1 MNKLAKYFVVPMLCL
16 ASNFAMAA
24 NIKDYPRVAV
34 MDFGNKAITSRGLR
48 GHDMAMAT
56 EYAIYQLSACGWFD
70 LIDYESLNAIAQMHR
85 INMSGFV
92 DQGTAVQMGRI
103 AGAQFM
109 VIGNVTG
116 LTTKENIAALR
127 AHTANAS
134 NAQHVVNAN
143 VALRIVD
150 IETGRIVVAGIG
162 KGSSTSTLTE
172 IGFKKYRTRRNVVG
186 ENISN
191 TTLNTVVNELSRNN
205 GSSYNKQGS
214 NSSTSQIVNDSKN
227 SNYNKNMFESSID
240 TFNKNSSMEQGSTY
254 SQYSSEFENAQAS
267 VYAKS
272 SSETYKYKKVGKKVL
287 IQSIE
292 GDVNEDG
299 QIDMTDVRA
308 VEYYCI
314 DGNPRIASF
323 NQRNADLNGDGKI
336 SIEDAWKLKMLVY
349 GLNKK
354 TYRHVIGDVDSESET
369 GTVDANDEK
378 VLSNYLVGNI
388 PSYINIIEAD
398 INTDGQVTLTDMS
411 NLKARSNHVGWTRV
425 AWMNAAAVPQR
436 YVDYNKNHGL
446 YVEMDS
452 PADEELTRTMN
463 DFSAQAQYSRQK
475 YFSAYGRS
483 LAWAREEVSEVRTSD
498 KQSGITENS
507 SSNSTLTDSTV
518 ASSNNFQD
526 SGYDT
531 QSINQA
537 NNTTTASTTNQYVT
551 YQREEENYSIVIG
564 TVEVSDVQV
573 RNAISKAVRDA
584 IYGKTGIMT
593 TLNNGKQLKIKTG
606 F

>member
-1 MNKLAKYFVVPMLCL
+1 MNKFAKYFVVPMLCL

-143 VALRIVD
+143 VTLRIVD

-172 IGFKKYRTRRNVVG
+172 FGFTKYRTKENVRSKTVG
-186 ENISN
+186 NTVINDIKDELVTQRTRQNVNTRDTDNRNISDN
-191 TTLNTVVNELSRNN
+191 SSNNYNRNDN
-205 GSSYNKQGS
+205 FNATDRTNNSGSSSFNRSGGTNSGSSYVDKANQTGRASSEYNNRGYSEDHFDYNQELKDDIRKDKTNTSVHDGYHNQKGERSGGSS
-214 NSSTSQIVNDSKN
+214 NSGDSDWKEGGSSLETSGGPAEGTIWGKNQDQTWDVDVYNKEAKYGMYSKGGEKHYN
-227 SNYNKNMFESSID
+227 NQDEYHGKYNNTQTDYEYDRDHTTEVYDRDASNKINANNEHMDNRNITSRSQYDDTQTRSGSKSQYSNYNDRGNDQYQNKSQRDQNMNYDSNINQSSAS
-240 TFNKNSSMEQGSTY
+240 NY
-254 SQYSSEFENAQAS
+254 SNA
-267 VYAKS
+267 
-272 SSETYKYKKVGKKVL
+272 
-287 IQSIE
+287 
-292 GDVNEDG
+292 GDMSHSYNND
-299 QIDMTDVRA
+299 
-308 VEYYCI
+308 Y
-314 DGNPRIASF
+314 
-323 NQRNADLNGDGKI
+323 
-336 SIEDAWKLKMLVY
+336 EDAVA
-349 GLNKK
+349 NK
-354 TYRHVIGDVDSESET
+354 
-369 GTVDANDEK
+369 ANN
-378 VLSNYLVGNI
+378 STR
-388 PSYINIIEAD
+388 
-398 INTDGQVTLTDMS
+398 INTENKVITYD
-411 NLKARSNHVGWTRV
+411 KEA
-425 AWMNAAAVPQR
+425 MNYKV
-436 YVDYNKNHGL
+436 
-446 YVEMDS
+446 
-452 PADEELTRTMN
+452 
-463 DFSAQAQYSRQK
+463 
-475 YFSAYGRS
+475 
-483 LAWAREEVSEVRTSD
+483 
-498 KQSGITENS
+498 
-507 SSNSTLTDSTV
+507 
-518 ASSNNFQD
+518 
-526 SGYDT
+526 
-531 QSINQA
+531 
-537 NNTTTASTTNQYVT
+537 
-551 YQREEENYSIVIG
+551 VIG